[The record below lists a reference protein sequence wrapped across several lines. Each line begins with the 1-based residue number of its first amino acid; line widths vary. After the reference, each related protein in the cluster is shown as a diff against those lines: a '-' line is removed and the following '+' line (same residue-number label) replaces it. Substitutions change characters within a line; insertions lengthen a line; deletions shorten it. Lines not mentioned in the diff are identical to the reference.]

1 MYDENH
7 KNDSQD
13 VLILIINVQDV
24 RDIIVALSTTG

>member
-24 RDIIVALSTTG
+24 LDIIVALSTTG